1 MGWLLKMLGGSLGPY
16 LAGAVGVLLALS
28 MATAAVQ
35 GVRLK
40 HAKADLVA
48 ARAALVNPAT
58 HKTWR
63 NEAERAAGQL
73 ATCQGNEKTLTDT
86 LGRQKDALTAMQQVS
101 DRKLAQAA
109 TAAQAARAVAESA
122 RQQSGEI
129 LARQL
134 LGATACERAEDARRH
149 FLETVK

>member
-1 MGWLLKMLGGSLGPY
+1 M
-16 LAGAVGVLLALS
+16 LLALS

-35 GVRLK
+35 GARLK
-40 HAKADLVA
+40 HAKADLVI
-48 ARAALVNPAT
+48 ARAALVDPVT
-58 HKTWR
+58 HQPWQRVAKL
-63 NEAERAAGQL
+63 AA
-73 ATCQGNEKTLTDT
+73 QGLVECHANEKTLTDA
-86 LGRQKDALTAMQQVS
+86 LGRQKDALAAMQQVS
-101 DRKLAQAA
+101 DRKLVQAA
-109 TAAQAARAVAESA
+109 NAAQAARAVAESA